1 MAFSDLLGTQ
11 LVLSRDYGMEELY
24 ELIRDQLFDA
34 GRPRLEPGVSA
45 HIVFP
50 TQEDRGRVVIRGQN
64 GQFYAQ
70 WCEGPVAPESGRD
83 WLRCQELARKTGE
96 QINSIHL

>member
-1 MAFSDLLGTQ
+1 MAFSDLLGTR

-24 ELIRDQLFDA
+24 ELIRDQVFDA

-45 HIVFP
+45 RIVFP
-50 TQEDRGRVVIRGQN
+50 IQEDGGRVVIRGQN

-70 WCEGPVAPESGRD
+70 WCDGPAAPESGRD
-83 WLRCQELARKTGE
+83 RFRCQELARKTGE
-96 QINSIHL
+96 QINSMHL